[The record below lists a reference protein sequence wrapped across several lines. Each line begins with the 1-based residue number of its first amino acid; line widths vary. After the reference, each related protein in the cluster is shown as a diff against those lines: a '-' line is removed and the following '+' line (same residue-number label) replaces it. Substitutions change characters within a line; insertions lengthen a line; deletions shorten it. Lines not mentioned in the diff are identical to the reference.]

1 MQSTR
6 QQQIEELRDLVM
18 DLDIAMFTTRE
29 AGGQL
34 HSRPMDTQQVDDL
47 GHLWFLTSR
56 KSDVVGEVHAS
67 PAICLTYGSKA
78 KNTYLCVSGEAQE
91 MHDQAKISELWS
103 PMHGVFFSGGRDDPD
118 LTLLRVVPTHAEAW
132 TGPSG
137 AVGKMLAFA
146 TAAIT
151 GDGEALGSKQTL
163 PT

>member
-56 KSDVVGEVHAS
+56 KSDVVGEVHAN

-78 KNTYLCVSGEAQE
+78 KNAYLCVSGEAQE
-91 MHDQAKISELWS
+91 IHDQAKISELWS
-103 PMHGVFFSGGRDDPD
+103 SMHAVYFPGGRDDPD
-118 LTLLRVVPTHAEAW
+118 LALLRVVPTHAESW

-137 AVGKMLAFA
+137 AVGKLLAFA

-151 GDGEALGSKQTL
+151 GDGEALGSRQTL